1 MWAEDG
7 CFLVSIVSITLIT
20 DVSQLCK
27 QAGLVVIRGSRFK
40 QFHTF
45 SNLLVIATNSSHS
58 VILLFLSKVA
68 YFLRF
73 SYDRTVV
80 CFYSIQS

>member
-1 MWAEDG
+1 VYYVGEDG

-20 DVSQLCK
+20 DISQLCK

-40 QFHTF
+40 QFHTL
-45 SNLLVIATNSSHS
+45 SNLLVIASNSSHS

-68 YFLRF
+68 YFFLRRF
-73 SYDRTVV
+73 N
-80 CFYSIQS
+80 